1 MEQIAFISGGTAV
14 YWSSIVFT
22 CAAAVAVCF
31 FLSFY
36 LGREGNPIAA
46 FVVIPVSIAL
56 SLVLARFLHWYSCA
70 DSYDGFFAAM
80 TDYTSGGYT
89 LTGVF
94 AGCLLAACLTRLVGL
109 HRSLPQMLD
118 CMCLAACPGIALGRL
133 ASFFGSADRG
143 RVVEN
148 LKSMPWVYPVT
159 NAVSGATEYR
169 FATFLFQF
177 VVALVLFGVL
187 VSLEGS
193 RSRRRDGD
201 LCLLF
206 FMLYGAS
213 QVVLD
218 STRYDSLYFRS
229 NGFVSVVQV
238 LGAVGLVLGIVVF
251 SVRAVKNTGLRFWY
265 VPVWIG
271 IAAALTGAGCM
282 EYLVQRRGSM
292 ALLAYSVMTACL
304 ALAIGMTLLLRNQS
318 YLKKRIRR

>member
-22 CAAAVAVCF
+22 CAAAVAACF

-46 FVVIPVSIAL
+46 FAVIPVSIAL

-80 TDYTSGGYT
+80 TDYSSGGYT

-159 NAVSGATEYR
+159 NADR
-169 FATFLFQF
+169 K
-177 VVALVLFGVL
+177 
-187 VSLEGS
+187 
-193 RSRRRDGD
+193 
-201 LCLLF
+201 
-206 FMLYGAS
+206 
-213 QVVLD
+213 
-218 STRYDSLYFRS
+218 
-229 NGFVSVVQV
+229 SVV
-238 LGAVGLVLGIVVF
+238 
-251 SVRAVKNTGLRFWY
+251 
-265 VPVWIG
+265 
-271 IAAALTGAGCM
+271 
-282 EYLVQRRGSM
+282 
-292 ALLAYSVMTACL
+292 
-304 ALAIGMTLLLRNQS
+304 
-318 YLKKRIRR
+318 

>member
-14 YWSSIVFT
+14 YWSSIIYT
-22 CAAAVAVCF
+22 CAAAVAACF

-36 LGREGNPIAA
+36 LGQEGNPIAA
-46 FVVIPVSIAL
+46 FAVIPVSIAL

-80 TDYTSGGYT
+80 TDYSSGGYT

-177 VVALVLFGVL
+177 VVALVLRPPIIPK
-187 VSLEGS
+187 LE
-193 RSRRRDGD
+193 RR
-201 LCLLF
+201 
-206 FMLYGAS
+206 
-213 QVVLD
+213 
-218 STRYDSLYFRS
+218 
-229 NGFVSVVQV
+229 
-238 LGAVGLVLGIVVF
+238 I
-251 SVRAVKNTGLRFWY
+251 
-265 VPVWIG
+265 
-271 IAAALTGAGCM
+271 
-282 EYLVQRRGSM
+282 
-292 ALLAYSVMTACL
+292 
-304 ALAIGMTLLLRNQS
+304 
-318 YLKKRIRR
+318 